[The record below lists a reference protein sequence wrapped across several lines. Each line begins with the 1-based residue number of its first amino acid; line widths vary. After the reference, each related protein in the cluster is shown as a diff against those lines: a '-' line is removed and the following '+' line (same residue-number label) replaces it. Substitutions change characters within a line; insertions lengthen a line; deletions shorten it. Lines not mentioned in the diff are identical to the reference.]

1 MEGRLAVELTDRC
14 GNSTSKSTEYD
25 REEEIFRAIFSEEE
39 EKRLEKMR
47 MLIEVELIERDLK
60 EDER

>member
-14 GNSTSKSTEYD
+14 GNSTSKSTEAD
-25 REEEIFRAIFSEEE
+25 KEEEIFRAIFSEEE

>member
-14 GNSTSKSTEYD
+14 GNSTSKSTEVD
-25 REEEIFRAIFSEEE
+25 REEEIFRAIFSEEDE
-39 EKRLEKMR
+39 STLKQMR
-47 MLIEVELIERDLK
+47 MSIEVELIERDIK